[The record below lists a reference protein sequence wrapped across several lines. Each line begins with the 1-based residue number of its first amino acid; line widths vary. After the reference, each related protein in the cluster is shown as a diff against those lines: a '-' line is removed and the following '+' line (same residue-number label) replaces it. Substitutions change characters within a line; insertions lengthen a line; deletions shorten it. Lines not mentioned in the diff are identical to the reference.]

1 LYAAIIVGLL
11 LLGCLTAVLPALR
24 AARTDPML
32 VLRNV

>member
-11 LLGCLTAVLPALR
+11 QLGCLTAVLPALR